1 MTVIGSNGAGKSTLF
16 NAIAGV
22 WFTDAGR
29 IYIDGEDVTF
39 KTETYR
45 AHMIGR
51 IFQDPMKGT
60 APSLTIEEN
69 LAIAYKSSGKG
80 MFSRAITRKTGSISG
95 KCCRRWTWGWRTV

>member
-80 MFSRAITRKTGSISG
+80 MFSGPSREKTGSISG